1 MYKRQEQR
9 ISALREELRRLAEK
23 RQEAEAGL
31 RELARQREGVE
42 QEIKRLESQ
51 RRSLEEYLKGET
63 VRYMTELEQIR
74 KKLYDYI
81 DLIKLRYEELIEY
94 YKAVDS
100 EKARQLVE
108 AAGELWMLEREGRYE

>member
-1 MYKRQEQR
+1 G
-9 ISALREELRRLAEK
+9 RR
-23 RQEAEAGL
+23 
-31 RELARQREGVE
+31 RELEG
-42 QEIKRLESQ
+42 EIERLEAQ

-63 VRYMTELEQIR
+63 VRYITELEQIR

-94 YKAVDS
+94 YKTVDP

-108 AAGELWMLEREGRYE
+108 AAGELWMLEKEGRYE